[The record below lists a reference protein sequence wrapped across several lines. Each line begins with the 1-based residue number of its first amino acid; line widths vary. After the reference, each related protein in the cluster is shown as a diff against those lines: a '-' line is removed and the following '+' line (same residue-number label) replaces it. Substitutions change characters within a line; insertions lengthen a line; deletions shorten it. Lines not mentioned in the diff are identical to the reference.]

1 MLFGA
6 LLATPKNTLITTLIT
21 TPKRIS
27 VRLYFVHRYIL
38 QKCNFKEAL
47 FLLALQLNS
56 EVNFD
61 LLKKK
66 LDEMERV
73 TGIEPASAA
82 WEAAVLPLN
91 YTRNRSV
98 QILLYHL
105 NFELYCTKILKYEQT
120 QSVLRIV

>member
-1 MLFGA
+1 
-6 LLATPKNTLITTLIT
+6 
-21 TPKRIS
+21 
-27 VRLYFVHRYIL
+27 
-38 QKCNFKEAL
+38 
-47 FLLALQLNS
+47 
-56 EVNFD
+56 
-61 LLKKK
+61 
-66 LDEMERV
+66 MERV